1 MSSGWNSQ
9 SNDSPRL
16 NMLQNIGIGIDIS
29 DVEKFQ
35 RIPYKS
41 KPGFYKKLFNQS
53 EIRYCLK
60 FKNYYE
66 HFAGKFAIKEA
77 VKKSIPDRI
86 SMLDIETYHKNSKP
100 HVKIKKLNNKY
111 SFGVS
116 VSHENN
122 LAIAI
127 VLSELRK
134 CN

>member
-1 MSSGWNSQ
+1 MLSRWNCQ
-9 SNDSPRL
+9 SDDSPRL
-16 NMLQNIGIGIDIS
+16 DMLENIGIGIDIS
-29 DVEKFQ
+29 DVEKFRQ
-35 RIPYKS
+35 IPYKS
-41 KPGFYKKLFNQS
+41 KPGFYKKIFTQS

-77 VKKSIPDRI
+77 VKKSIHDRI
-86 SMLDIETYHKNSKP
+86 SMLDIETNHKNSKP
-100 HVKIKKLNNKY
+100 HVMIKKLNNKY

-122 LAIAI
+122 LAIAV

-134 CN
+134 